1 MSITRLDHCN
11 GWVGVG
17 WVKSV
22 MVLIVALMR
31 QVRLLGGFSLT
42 DNDRPVTDSMQGRSQ
57 LLLAYL
63 ALHRSTPQPRQRIA
77 FQLWPD
83 STDAQ
88 ARTNLRKALSQLR
101 RSLPHADE
109 LIQID
114 PKSLQ
119 WSPTAE
125 WELDVAAFETAVQAA
140 EQAPDEAT
148 RQPFWE
154 KAIQL
159 YRGDLL
165 PDCDEDWLVPE
176 RERLRQRY
184 QRSLEQLTQLLEH
197 QQNYST
203 AIPYAQQLLHLDSL
217 NEAAYGTLMRLQ
229 YGAGDRANA
238 LQTYHQCM
246 TVLRDELGVDPGVAT
261 RQLYEQLL
269 HEAVPPA
276 SPPLATPSAL
286 SGVTPHSAS
295 TPPLVGRETEWT
307 VIQQWSQPLL
317 TQAQQTH
324 PNPLG
329 TASSVPILLLL
340 GEPGIGKTRLLA
352 ELYATVCAANGLRLW
367 GCGFAA
373 EMMRPYGIWIDAL
386 RSSNIVSRANLPA
399 DLGVL
404 LPELG
409 KPAQTLSDPSH
420 LFDAVVRSLLQWA
433 DQSPLLL
440 LFDDIQW
447 MDDASSALLHY
458 VIRVLRHYPLQIACT
473 ARSGELAGNA
483 AIADVLKALRR
494 EQRLHTLD
502 LAPLNQAQTRE
513 LLCRSGT
520 VELSELSPSWV
531 NRVFTDSGG
540 NPLFALE
547 LARSRDYP
555 VGDVST
561 LAALIGDRLQQL
573 DDHARGILPWAAAM
587 GRSFDPATV
596 AQVADYPITQLLAAI
611 EALEQQS
618 IICPKSSR
626 SLGDGYVF
634 THDIVRQ
641 VVYDQLSGP
650 RRQLMHQQIAA
661 HLHPGVATDPAI
673 ASDVAHHAFQGGN
686 YDLAAEMAV
695 IAVEQSL
702 RLFAYAAAVDHA
714 RQGLQAAE
722 QLGHSL
728 RITRQAKLLNLCALA
743 GVQGETA
750 TQLADHAQYLMTEAQ
765 AQQLPEAETNAR
777 EALIILQFNQSD
789 FEGVYRH
796 TLQAAAASRVAN
808 PAVVART
815 LAYSGCCLAEIGRDI
830 PRAEALLQEAQSLA
844 ERVGAENFD
853 IAAGLGLV
861 QRHYGH
867 YDEARSLLCQALH
880 LIRAHQ
886 EHWRECIYLSYLAMV
901 ELEAGNPTA
910 VSSHT
915 ADILAAAV
923 KIQGEGSE
931 AAAAQALAA
940 LASYQ
945 GRAVTAAEHLATAIA
960 ALRRD
965 DAKRMLAYTLM
976 SAAAIDLADD
986 NLPLAYER
994 AAAALSNAQAINHPS
1009 EIAYSWAVLTHS
1021 LCRLGE
1027 HRQAQAELQQLQATV
1042 DVREVSATAQQ
1053 AIAQAQQALE
1063 SIHPAPSMP

>member
-1 MSITRLDHCN
+1 
-11 GWVGVG
+11 
-17 WVKSV
+17 
-22 MVLIVALMR
+22 MVLLVAQMR

-42 DNDRPVTDSMQGRSQ
+42 DDDRPLTDLMQGRSQ

-119 WSPTAE
+119 WSPMEE
-125 WELDVAAFETAVQAA
+125 WELDVAAFETAVQSA
-140 EQAPDEAT
+140 ERAPDDAT
-148 RQPFWE
+148 RQRFWE

-159 YRGDLL
+159 YQGDLL
-165 PDCDEDWLVPE
+165 PDCDDDWLVPE
-176 RERLRQRY
+176 RERLRQCY

-203 AIPYAQQLLHLDSL
+203 ALPYAQQLIRLDSL

-269 HEAVPPA
+269 HEAAIPA
-276 SPPLATPSAL
+276 SPTLATPSAL
-286 SGVTPHSAS
+286 PIATPHSAS

-307 VIQQWSQPLL
+307 MIQQWSQPLL
-317 TQAQQTH
+317 PPAQQTP

-329 TASSVPILLLL
+329 AASSAPILLLL

-352 ELYATVCAANGLRLW
+352 ELHATVQATNGLRLW

-386 RSSNIVSRANLPA
+386 RSSPIAATANLPPE
-399 DLGVL
+399 LGFL

-409 KPAQTLSDPSH
+409 QPEQTLPDPSH

-447 MDDASSALLHY
+447 MDEASAALLHY
-458 VIRVLRHYPLQIACT
+458 VIRVLRHYPVQLACT
-473 ARSGELAGNA
+473 ARSGELAWNA
-483 AIADVLKALRR
+483 AIANVLKALRR

-520 VELSELSPSWV
+520 VETSELSPSWIDQ
-531 NRVFTDSGG
+531 VFADSGG

-547 LARSRDYP
+547 LARSR
-555 VGDVST
+555 GDQSGSSST
-561 LAALIGDRLQQL
+561 LASLIGDRLQQL
-573 DDHARGILPWAAAM
+573 DDPARGILPWAAAM
-587 GRSFDPATV
+587 GRQFDLATI
-596 AQVADYPITQLLAAI
+596 AKVADYPIPQLLAAI
-611 EALEQQS
+611 EALEQQT
-618 IICPKSSR
+618 IICPNPSR
-626 SLGDGYVF
+626 SLGGGYIF

-650 RRQLMHQQIAA
+650 RRQLMHQQIA
-661 HLHPGVATDPAI
+661 HHRHQQVATNVEI
-673 ASDVAHHAFQGGN
+673 ASEVAHHAFLGGEYN
-686 YDLAAEMAV
+686 LVADMAV
-695 IAVEQSL
+695 MAAEQSL
-702 RLFAYAAAVDHA
+702 RLFAYTAAVDHA

-722 QLGHSL
+722 QLDDPM
-728 RITRQAKLLNLCALA
+728 RILRQARLLNLCALA
-743 GVQGETA
+743 GVQGATA
-750 TQLADHAQYLMTEAQ
+750 AQFAEHAQHLMAEAQTYQLA
-765 AQQLPEAETNAR
+765 EAETNAR
-777 EALIILQFNQSD
+777 EALLILRFNQSD
-789 FEGVYRH
+789 FDSVYRH
-796 TLQAAAASRVAN
+796 TLQAATANRVAN
-808 PAVVART
+808 PAIVART

-830 PRAEALLQEAQSLA
+830 PRAEALLLEAQSLA
-844 ERVGAENFD
+844 ERVGLENFD
-853 IAAGLGLV
+853 IAAGLGLI
-861 QRHYGH
+861 QRHYGR
-867 YDEARSLLCQALH
+867 YDEARSLIGQALQ
-880 LIRAHQ
+880 LIRAQQ
-886 EHWRECIYLSYLAMV
+886 EHWRECIYLGYLAMT
-901 ELEAGNPTA
+901 ELEAGNPAA
-910 VSSHT
+910 VLPHT
-915 ADILAAAV
+915 MAMLAAADQ
-923 KIQGEGSE
+923 IQGEGSE
-931 AAAAQALAA
+931 AEIAAALKALANYQLQMPSAPEA
-940 LASYQ
+940 LAVAIVTLQ
-945 GRAVTAAEHLATAIA
+945 RA
-960 ALRRD
+960 
-965 DAKRMLAYTLM
+965 DAKRILAYILM
-976 SAAAIDLADD
+976 MAAAVDLAEKR
-986 NLPLAYER
+986 LSLACDR
-994 AAAALSNAQAINHPS
+994 AQAALNNARAINHPS
-1009 EIAYSWAVLTHS
+1009 QIAFSWALVIQGLYRTGK
-1021 LCRLGE
+1021 RE
-1027 HRQAQAELQQLQATV
+1027 QAQADFQQLQHTIEIRAV
-1042 DVREVSATAQQ
+1042 SVSAQT
-1053 AIAQAQQALE
+1053 AIAATRQALKPE
-1063 SIHPAPSMP
+1063 ISAPS

>member
-1 MSITRLDHCN
+1 M
-11 GWVGVG
+11 
-17 WVKSV
+17 
-22 MVLIVALMR
+22 LIVDPVQ

-42 DNDRPVTDSMQGRSQ
+42 CDDRPVADLIQGRSQ

-63 ALHRSTPQPRQRIA
+63 ALHRSIPQPRQRIA
-77 FQLWPD
+77 FQLWPE

-101 RSLPHADE
+101 RSLPDVDE

-114 PKSLQ
+114 TKSLQ
-119 WSPTAE
+119 WSPTDE
-125 WELDVAAFETAVQAA
+125 CELDVSAFETAVQAA
-140 EQAPDEAT
+140 EQAPDDAT

-159 YRGDLL
+159 YQGDLL
-165 PDCDEDWLVPE
+165 PDCDDDWLVTE
-176 RERLRQRY
+176 RERLRQVY
-184 QRSLEQLTQLLEH
+184 QRSLEQMTQLLEH

-203 AIPYAQQLLHLDSL
+203 AIPYAQQLIRLDSL

-269 HEAVPPA
+269 HEAAIPA
-276 SPPLATPSAL
+276 STSSLVTPSAL
-286 SGVTPHSAS
+286 PIATPRSAVAQ
-295 TPPLVGRETEWT
+295 PPLVGRETEWAM
-307 VIQQWSQPLL
+307 IQHWSEPLL
-317 TQAQQTH
+317 TQAQQSSQ
-324 PNPLG
+324 NSLG
-329 TASSVPILLLL
+329 ATLSAPILLLL

-352 ELYATVCAANGLRLW
+352 ELHATVRAANGLLLW

-386 RSSNIVSRANLPA
+386 RSSNIAGSANLPA

-409 KPAQTLSDPSH
+409 KPAQALPDPSH

-433 DQSPLLL
+433 DQSLLLL

-447 MDDASSALLHY
+447 MDDASAALLHY

-473 ARSGELAGNA
+473 ARPGELAGNA

-494 EQRLHTLD
+494 EQRLQALD

-513 LLCRSGT
+513 LLCSSGT
-520 VELSELSPSWV
+520 VEPSELSLSWV
-531 NRVFTDSGG
+531 NQLFTDSGG

-547 LARSRDYP
+547 LARSRGYP
-555 VGDVST
+555 SGDSST
-561 LAALIGDRLQQL
+561 LESLIGDRLQQL
-573 DDHARGILPWAAAM
+573 DDRARGILPWAAAM
-587 GRSFDPATV
+587 GRNFDPTTV
-596 AQVADYPITQLLAAI
+596 AKVADYPITQLLAAI

-618 IICPKSSR
+618 IICPNTSR
-626 SLGDGYVF
+626 SLGGDYTF

-641 VVYDQLSGP
+641 VVYDQLSAP
-650 RRQLMHQQIAA
+650 RQQLIHQQIA
-661 HLHPGVATDPAI
+661 HHFYKRIEVNPAI
-673 ASDVAHHAFQGGN
+673 ASDVAHHAVLGGN
-686 YDLAAEMAV
+686 YDLATEMA
-695 IAVEQSL
+695 ILAAEQSL
-702 RLFAYAAAVDHA
+702 QVFAYAAAVEHV
-714 RQGLQAAE
+714 RQGLEAAQ
-722 QLGHSL
+722 QLNTRD
-728 RITRQAKLLNLCALA
+728 RIQRQAKLLNLGALA
-743 GVQGETA
+743 GVQGATA
-750 TQLADHAQYLMTEAQ
+750 TQLTECAQQLVTAAQ
-765 AQQLPEAETNAR
+765 AQQMPEAETNAR

-789 FEGVYRH
+789 FESVYHH
-796 TLQAAAASRVAN
+796 TLQATATNRVAN

-844 ERVGAENFD
+844 ERVGVENFD

-867 YDEARSLLCQALH
+867 YDEAQSLIHQALH
-880 LIRAHQ
+880 LIRVRQ
-886 EHWRECIYLSYLAMV
+886 EHWRECVYLSYLAMI
-901 ELEAGNPTA
+901 ELEAGNPAA

-915 ADILAAAV
+915 ADILAAAAQ
-923 KIQGEGSE
+923 IQGEGSE
-931 AAAAQALAA
+931 AAVAQALSA
-940 LASYQ
+940 LAHYQ
-945 GRAVTAAEHLATAIA
+945 FRESAAAESLATAIA
-960 ALRRD
+960 ALQRA
-965 DAKRMLAYTLM
+965 DAKRMLAYILM
-976 SAAAIDLADD
+976 SAAAIDLEDG
-986 NLPLAYER
+986 NLQLAYER
-994 AAAALSNAQAINHPS
+994 AAAALTNARAINHPS
-1009 EIAYSWAVLTHS
+1009 EIACSWAVLIHS
-1021 LCRLGE
+1021 LFRLGE
-1027 HRQAQAELQQLQATV
+1027 SRQAQAELQQLQVTV
-1042 DVREVSATAQQ
+1042 DVRAISATAQQ

-1063 SIHPAPSMP
+1063 CVK